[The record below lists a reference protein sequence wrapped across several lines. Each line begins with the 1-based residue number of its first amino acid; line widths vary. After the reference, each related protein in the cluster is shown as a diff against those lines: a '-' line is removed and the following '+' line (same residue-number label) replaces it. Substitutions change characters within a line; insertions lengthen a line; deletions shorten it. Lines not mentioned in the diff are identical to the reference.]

1 MTSFIFVQLSSTR
14 KWKQCFFVRNLDS
27 REHSATVK
35 VISYLEMS
43 CESSF
48 SVYLGDRAERPNVT
62 RKTAERRSCTFLSVL
77 NLFQIRRAVSWE
89 SIKYGTPLQPAKW
102 WQHCHHWLW
111 VYFGNMQT
119 SDCIIT
125 ALALAMCY
133 WLTPWQ
139 THRSWA
145 DWPGSAPNSLIF
157 QDMQAIWHRNPKGF
171 KTFYKYQVWKEKNVF
186 ALSTATA
193 ASVNFLLYTQY
204 LSTNTP
210 TTSIFLN
217 RNGTSQ
223 SSHIITVYCMVIIKC
238 MTAVYRLDREI
249 FLCG

>member
-1 MTSFIFVQLSSTR
+1 M
-14 KWKQCFFVRNLDS
+14 KAMFFVRNLDS

-89 SIKYGTPLQPAKW
+89 SIKNGTLLQPAKW
-102 WQHCHHWLW
+102 WQHCLHWLW
-111 VYFGNMQT
+111 VYFGSMQT

-133 WLTPWQ
+133 WLKSWQ

-157 QDMQAIWHRNPKGF
+157 QDMQAIWHRNPKDF
-171 KTFYKYQVWKEKNVF
+171 KTFYKYQVWKKKM
-186 ALSTATA
+186 
-193 ASVNFLLYTQY
+193 FLLSPLPQQPLLIFYCTPNTWVLTLPEQAYFLIEVGLHSPAILLQSTVWSSLNAWQQFIGWTGKY
-204 LSTNTP
+204 LHVDKESLLYFLTP
-210 TTSIFLN
+210 T
-217 RNGTSQ
+217 
-223 SSHIITVYCMVIIKC
+223 
-238 MTAVYRLDREI
+238 
-249 FLCG
+249 